1 MDQVSVQKQ
10 QTTFIFPMKI
20 GFGKQ
25 IKSLR
30 NTETLTESPK

>member
-20 GFGKQ
+20 GFAKQ
-25 IKSLR
+25 TRSLR
-30 NTETLTESPK
+30 NTETLMESPK